1 MARLVAPANELKE
14 LDVRTEAG
22 KYRYKVK
29 KDGSYHVENANHAR
43 QMREEGFIDASLM
56 GVIPKP
62 VGFPCK
68 NCGFSSFF
76 AKCSRC
82 ETVNERVEAN
92 E

>member
-1 MARLVAPANELKE
+1 MERLVAPADQLKQ
-14 LDVRTEAG
+14 LDVRTEAR

-29 KDGSYHVENANHAR
+29 GDGTFHVENPNHAR

-56 GVIPKP
+56 GITTQP

-68 NCGFSSFF
+68 NCGFGSFF

-82 ETVNERVEAN
+82 GQTNERAEA
-92 E
+92 